1 MSLTPE
7 PIVFRFH
14 QGTDMRGFDLAALQD
29 SSAGVTFHAAQSISF
44 AGASYDSRLAFDTP
58 AGTLSLLG
66 NGLGWDGVGLTGG
79 VVGAVVWN
87 APAGTLGSLG
97 SISGFGYQASLFQ
110 ALFDDP
116 SSTAGAAFL
125 NDLLAWPNRIYGS
138 AEADLLRGGSFGDTL
153 RGGAGDDTLWGQAG
167 NDRLFGQD
175 QSDRLLGGAGRDSLY
190 GGAGTDTLSGGDAGD
205 RLFGGSQN
213 DRLVG
218 AAGYDVL
225 RGGTGHDTLLG
236 GRGNDTIYG
245 AAGADQIIGGTGND
259 RLVGGDGADIFV
271 FRNHA
276 GSDTIT
282 DFQSGVDK
290 VRIEAS
296 SAISVQVPIEYEYL
310 GGNVTVTFLDVT
322 ITLLGIEENGLN
334 FDAGGD
340 FELLLV

>member
-66 NGLGWDGVGLTGG
+66 NGLEWDGVGLTGG

-175 QSDRLLGGAGRDSLY
+175 QSDRL
-190 GGAGTDTLSGGDAGD
+190 
-205 RLFGGSQN
+205 
-213 DRLVG
+213 VG

-259 RLVGGDGADIFV
+259 RLIGGDGADIFV

-310 GGNVTVTFLDVT
+310 GGNVTVRFLDVT